1 MRTARL
7 CCSATSDAWTR
18 RWGFVGRVS
27 LDPFLRD
34 LRRLASRT
42 NAELREA
49 LRDPALRGALNLLRG
64 HAPLHA
70 APAPPRPPA
79 AAPEFE
85 AFQSFSQFLGGGGA
99 AAADVLADERF
110 QDAVD
115 DGPADDGNANDL
127 MDLDWRKTLEEDSS
141 DDGIGCLLAKS
152 NNLHQSRQLLGSTM
166 VKSAKRREGGIK
178 SLDIEFHEFLKD
190 GQNEGD
196 DDVEKIVAD
205 LEYLSKSG
213 KSHRSSL

>member
-115 DGPADDGNANDL
+115 DG
-127 MDLDWRKTLEEDSS
+127 
-141 DDGIGCLLAKS
+141 
-152 NNLHQSRQLLGSTM
+152 
-166 VKSAKRREGGIK
+166 
-178 SLDIEFHEFLKD
+178 
-190 GQNEGD
+190 
-196 DDVEKIVAD
+196 
-205 LEYLSKSG
+205 
-213 KSHRSSL
+213 